1 MFVCV
6 SALSQSCS
14 ARAAGEGTH
23 VNDSR
28 LLADSTRTHNQHVVR
43 SWLHRVRVAMS
54 TVVTHL
60 DASIM
65 YKVDGL
71 DEVPPQLDVRHV

>member
-1 MFVCV
+1 
-6 SALSQSCS
+6 
-14 ARAAGEGTH
+14 
-23 VNDSR
+23 
-28 LLADSTRTHNQHVVR
+28 
-43 SWLHRVRVAMS
+43 MS

-71 DEVPPQLDVRHV
+71 DKVPPQLDVRHV